1 MDAFFPSAIS
11 EWNKLDLSIHNPTIL
26 NVFKVRLLQLV
37 RPLENS
43 VFACHNPIGIKYKA
57 KYKTKAW
64 I

>member
-11 EWNKLDLSIHNPTIL
+11 EWNKLDLSIRNPTIINL
-26 NVFKVRLLQLV
+26 FKVRLLQFV

-43 VFACHNPIGIKYKA
+43 VFTCHNPVGIKYKA

>member
-1 MDAFFPSAIS
+1 MDTFFPSAIS
-11 EWNKLDLSIHNPTIL
+11 EWNKLDLSIRNPTSL
-26 NVFKVRLLQLV
+26 DVFKVQFV

-43 VFACHNPIGIKYKA
+43 VFVCHNPIGIKYKA